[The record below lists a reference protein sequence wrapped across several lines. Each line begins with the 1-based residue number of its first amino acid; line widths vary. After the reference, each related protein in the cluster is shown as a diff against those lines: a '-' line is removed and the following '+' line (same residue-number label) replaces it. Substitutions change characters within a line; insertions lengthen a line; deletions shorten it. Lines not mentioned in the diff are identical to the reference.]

1 MSNKTRNNRPSDTTP
16 DSITQQLKTLD
27 TVSMTEEDARLAG
40 IALLEEYVAK
50 NKSYA
55 RSTVV
60 FNIIWDLICAVLFG
74 DPGDFLASEYADY
87 RRAKKALNQF
97 RKRAYKKSYI
107 QFLKDWQDRVRSTE
121 ECAAKTAAAPK
132 NGAQNRE
139 R

>member
-1 MSNKTRNNRPSDTTP
+1 MSYNTQKQPSDTTH
-16 DSITQQLKTLD
+16 DSITQQLKALD
-27 TVSMTEEDARLAG
+27 TASMTEEDARLAG
-40 IALLEEYVAK
+40 ITLLEEYVAK

-87 RRAKKALNQF
+87 RRAKKTLNQF

-107 QFLKDWQDRVRSTE
+107 QFLKDWQDRTLSSE
-121 ECAAKTAAAPK
+121 ECEAKTAAAPK